1 MKKENK
7 LSTRRGFLAQAAALA
22 ALFGVKFLGREPG
35 KGVLRRRDKDLRE
48 ADYYSRHDL
57 AG

>member
-1 MKKENK
+1 MKKRNE

-22 ALFGVKFLGREPG
+22 ALFGTRFLGLKTAAGAPQG
-35 KGVLRRRDKDLRE
+35 RDKDLRE